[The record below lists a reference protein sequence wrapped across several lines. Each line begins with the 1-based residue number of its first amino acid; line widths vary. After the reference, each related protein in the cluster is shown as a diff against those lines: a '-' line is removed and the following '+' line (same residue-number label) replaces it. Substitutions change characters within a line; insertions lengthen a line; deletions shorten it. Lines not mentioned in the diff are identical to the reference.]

1 MIINN
6 NNNNI
11 NHKNKNNRKIKLN
24 LPIMGKLKLIKC
36 ERINNNNKI
45 SLNMLKRY
53 KCNTNRDLVK
63 KNYSYKEIRNLSKN
77 SKSNKYIYI
86 KHFDKKD
93 EKNVINTSNNDNS
106 INNNFN
112 DFKLKK
118 YLIDN
123 FNKKNRSNHNF
134 YESKSFSLQ
143 NKLINQNI
151 KNIHYKTILNG
162 NITPNSNRIFV
173 HQYSF
178 KTFGVNKGKNNE
190 YIKNS
195 NSNNNIYT
203 VNTSFNTN
211 IYKYNN
217 N

>member
-1 MIINN
+1 MAEEVPSLENFAVT
-6 NNNNI
+6 
-11 NHKNKNNRKIKLN
+11 LE
-24 LPIMGKLKLIKC
+24 KLKLPKTASIFR
-36 ERINNNNKI
+36 EE
-45 SLNMLKRY
+45 LE
-53 KCNTNRDLVK
+53 K
-63 KNYSYKEIRNLSKN
+63 K
-77 SKSNKYIYI
+77 
-86 KHFDKKD
+86 
-93 EKNVINTSNNDNS
+93 NS

-151 KNIHYKTILNG
+151 KNIHYNNILNG
-162 NITPNSNRIFV
+162 NITPNSNRIFF